1 LKESKTLRSL
11 RFYVNGQNLF
21 LLTKYSGL
29 DPEVS
34 SSPADSG
41 LLNQLPTAG
50 IDYAAYPR
58 PRTFSFGLNAS
69 F

>member
-1 LKESKTLRSL
+1 MSGNGAIKNLRLSI
-11 RFYVNGQNLF
+11 GAQNVF
-21 LLTKYSGL
+21 LITNYSGL

-34 SSPADSG
+34 TNPASFS
-41 LLNQLPTAG
+41 LLNGLPTAG

-58 PRTFSFGLNAS
+58 PRTYTLGLSAT

>member
-1 LKESKTLRSL
+1 MGDGSFLKSL
-11 RFYVNGQNLF
+11 RLSLSGQNLF
-21 LLTKYSGL
+21 VITDYSGL

-34 SSPADSG
+34 TNPANYS
-41 LLNQLPTAG
+41 LLNGLPTAG

-58 PRTFSFGLNAS
+58 PRTYTFGLSAR